1 MAVKE
6 ASSTTMSNGH
16 HGHHDVKG
24 TTTIADSVVASI
36 AGIATRDATGVYAMG
51 SGFSRTLGAARD
63 MMARSD
69 DVTRGVRVEV
79 GEKQTAVDV
88 DVVVEYGYPITRTS
102 DEIRTGI
109 VDAVE
114 NMTGLEVAEV
124 NIDVH
129 DVHLPGSDDSD
140 SGESSGTSR
149 TR

>member
-6 ASSTTMSNGH
+6 ASSTTTSNGH

-51 SGFSRTLGAARD
+51 SSFTRTIGAARD

-69 DVTRGVRVEV
+69 DVTRGVQVEV

-88 DVVVEYGYPITRTS
+88 DVVVEYGFPITRTS
-102 DEIRTGI
+102 DDIRKG
-109 VDAVE
+109 VVEAVE
-114 NMTGLEVAEV
+114 SMTGLEVTEV
-124 NIDVH
+124 NIEVH
-129 DVHLPGSDDSD
+129 DVHLPGPDDGD
-140 SGESSGTSR
+140 SGESPR
-149 TR
+149 AR

>member
-51 SGFSRTLGAARD
+51 SSFTRTIGAARD

-69 DVTRGVRVEV
+69 DVTRGVQVEV

-102 DEIRTGI
+102 DDIRKG
-109 VDAVE
+109 VVEAVE
-114 NMTGLEVAEV
+114 SMTGLEVTEV
-124 NIDVH
+124 NIEVH
-129 DVHLPGSDDSD
+129 DVHLPDSDD
-140 SGESSGTSR
+140 ESRESPR
-149 TR
+149 AR